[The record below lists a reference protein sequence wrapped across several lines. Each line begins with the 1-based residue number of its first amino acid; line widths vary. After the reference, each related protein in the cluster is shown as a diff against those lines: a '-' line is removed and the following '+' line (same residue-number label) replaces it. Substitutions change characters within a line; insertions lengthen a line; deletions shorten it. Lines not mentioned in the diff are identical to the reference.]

1 MGTGVPVGTVV
12 SVTVPMGA
20 GNGTAVATD
29 EVAVDGLVVVTV
41 TVEDSAGVSL
51 LPQDVANAATANAPI
66 TATVT
71 RIAAVRWF
79 RMTRTYPIHLCG
91 RQKRQCGL
99 DLNRCRRHFVSL
111 VRCAGNSAPRS
122 GR

>member
-1 MGTGVPVGTVV
+1 
-12 SVTVPMGA
+12 VTVPVGA

-41 TVEDSAGVSL
+41 TVEVSAGVSL
-51 LPQDVANAATANAPI
+51 LPQDVANAATVAHVPNSP
-66 TATVT
+66 
-71 RIAAVRWF
+71 VR
-79 RMTRTYPIHLCG
+79 LA
-91 RQKRQCGL
+91 KRQCGL

-122 GR
+122 GRRGDGPADKRFSNQPQISRFRHGETWGGPPW